1 MTTATTAKAV
11 PFRHNRFLH
20 ICCLVFLVVW
30 AGSGIHPVMPED
42 WWVEN
47 GLVFLFVGV
56 LIATYRRLPLSELS
70 YLLVL
75 IYLSMHE
82 WGAHY
87 RYAIDPVG
95 EWVRQLFHT
104 TRNDFD
110 RVTHFSYGLLMSYPL
125 REVLLRKAGMRR
137 WWALWMPILIIGG
150 FSAIYEIVE
159 AAAAG
164 ILSKEAGDAF
174 LALQGDPWDTQKDML
189 MAILGSV
196 VATCINAVFAR
207 RQQAEPVAEKAGVTA
222 VGVGN

>member
-20 ICCLVFLVVW
+20 ILCLLFAGVW
-30 AGSGIHPVMPED
+30 VASAIHPVMPED

-47 GLVFLFVGV
+47 ALVFLFVGV
-56 LIATYRRLPLSELS
+56 LAATYRRMPFSQLS
-70 YLLVL
+70 YLLML

-95 EWVRQLFHT
+95 EWLRQIFHT

-110 RVTHFSYGLLMSYPL
+110 RVTHFSFGLLMSYPQ
-125 REVLLRKAGMRR
+125 REFLLRKAKMSRS
-137 WWALWMPILIIGG
+137 WAPLTSVLMIGG
-150 FSAIYEIVE
+150 YSAIYEIIE

-189 MAILGSV
+189 MALLGSV
-196 VATCINAVFAR
+196 VMMAAVAAWDRRRAR
-207 RQQAEPVAEKAGVTA
+207 VAAA
-222 VGVGN
+222 ARADAPAMALR